1 MYKLAIAGLAA
12 LWALPAYASF
22 DGNLNY
28 DSPSRRHPNLGISI
42 PIVSRRSYKRD
53 AIAYQPSQLNFT
65 HGVASGDPYPDSVII
80 WTRIA
85 PSFVSSNSNV
95 TVQGPVP
102 LYNHDTE
109 IYIQADA
116 NPICVSWKLMPA
128 AGNST
133 TSVASGAAYTT
144 GDIDYTVKVS
154 NSLFQW
160 PYRYPPLLTCLRL
173 KPLA

>member
-85 PSFVSSNSNV
+85 PSLVSSNSNV

-116 NPICVSWKLMPA
+116 NPICVSWKLMPT

-133 TSVASGAAYTT
+133 TSVASGTAYTT
-144 GDIDYTVKVS
+144 GDIDYTVKVR

-160 PYRYPPLLTCLRL
+160 PYRYPPLLTCFRL